1 MSSREYVPALQRVV
15 TPWETLVE
23 RGQNNYV
30 TVDQAVLDALAA
42 TNPELAVHDWRY
54 PPGQHPDND
63 WAFATQVVVSSV
75 INFAFLNRDREHDG
89 ENWSMTDPQTGASLS
104 GSNALHPRL
113 SQRFGEAEDISYEDI
128 VNLVDPKAAFD
139 EFLPGVPL
147 AGHRRLLL
155 ADFARGLKDSYEGSV
170 RSLIEASCDSTGDL
184 RLFNEGDGLV
194 ERLTRIRDFGQ
205 AFLDTN
211 YLGDLV
217 FPFNKRADLAP
228 VLIYGR
234 SLTSQTLPRV
244 ADIDQSGAI
253 PDYRL
258 PQAFRAMN
266 AITYSDELAHAV
278 DTLQPIE
285 RDSQAEIEIRGATA
299 YSTAYLLGSINEVR
313 ADAGQDPYN
322 MAHVDFWLWKM
333 GRELKKNGDTSV
345 PHYTETTAY

>member
-1 MSSREYVPALQRVV
+1 MSSREYVPALQQVV

-23 RGQNNYV
+23 RGQNTYV
-30 TVDQAVLDALAA
+30 TVEQAVLDRLAA
-42 TNPELAVHDWRY
+42 SNPDLTVPDWRF

-75 INFAFLNRDREHDG
+75 INFAFLNRDRVRDG
-89 ENWSMTDPQTGASLS
+89 ENWSMTDPQTGALLS

-113 SQRFGEAEDISYEDI
+113 SQRFGETEDIT
-128 VNLVDPKAAFD
+128 D
-139 EFLPGVPL
+139 EQLFKLASDSEFASFLPGIPL
-147 AGHRRLLL
+147 ADERRRLLT
-155 ADFARGLKDSYEGSV
+155 DFAEGLEDHYDGSV
-170 RSLIEASCDSTGDL
+170 RNLIEASCDTNGDL
-184 RLFNEGDGLV
+184 RLFNDCDGLV
-194 ERLTRIRDFGQ
+194 ERLTRVRDFGQ
-205 AFLDTN
+205 AFFDTS
-211 YLGDLV
+211 YLAGLV

-234 SLTSQTLPRV
+234 STTSETLPRV

-258 PQAFRAMN
+258 PQAFRAMQ
-266 AITYSDELAHAV
+266 AITYSEELAHTV
-278 DTLQPIE
+278 DTLQPLE
-285 RDSQAEIEIRGATA
+285 RDSIAEIEIRAATA

-313 ADAGQDPYN
+313 AHAGQTPYN

>member
-23 RGQNNYV
+23 RGHNTYV
-30 TVDQAVLDALAA
+30 TVDQTVLDELAA
-42 TNPELAVHDWRY
+42 SNPELAVPDWRY
-54 PPGQHPDND
+54 PPGQHPEND

-75 INFAFLNRDREHDG
+75 INFAFLNRDRERDG
-89 ENWSMTDPQTGASLS
+89 EGWSMTDPQTGAILS
-104 GSNALHPRL
+104 GSNALHPRIL
-113 SQRFGEAEDISYEDI
+113 QRFGEAEDVSDRDIEDLI
-128 VNLVDPKAAFD
+128 RNEVTFD

-147 AGHRRLLL
+147 AHSRRLLL
-155 ADFARGLKDSYEGSV
+155 TDFADGLKDNYGGSV
-170 RSLIEASCDSTGDL
+170 RNLLEASQDTTGDL
-184 RLFNEGDGLV
+184 RLFNEGNGLV
-194 ERLTRIRDFGQ
+194 ERLTRVREFGH
-205 AFLDTN
+205 AFLDTS

-234 SLTSQTLPRV
+234 SLTSKTLPRV

-258 PQAFRAMN
+258 PQAFRAKKVM
-266 AITYSDELAHAV
+266 TYSDELAHTV

-285 RDSQAEIEIRGATA
+285 RDSQAEIEIRAATA
-299 YSTAYLLGSINEVR
+299 YSTAYLLGGINEVR

-345 PHYTETTAY
+345 PHYTETTTY

>member
-23 RGQNNYV
+23 RGLNTYV
-30 TVDQAVLDALAA
+30 TVDQVVLDELAR
-42 TNPELAVHDWRY
+42 TNPDLAVPDWRY
-54 PPGQHPDND
+54 PPGQHPEND

-75 INFAFLNRDREHDG
+75 INFAFLNRDRERDG
-89 ENWSMTDPQTGASLS
+89 EGWSMTDPHTGALLS
-104 GSNALHPRL
+104 GSNALHPRIL
-113 SQRFGEAEDISYEDI
+113 QRFGEAEDVTSADI
-128 VNLVDPKAAFD
+128 FKLAQKEAFD

-147 AGHRRLLL
+147 ADQRMYLLT
-155 ADFARGLKDSYEGSV
+155 DFAEGLQDHFDGSV
-170 RSLIEASCDSTGDL
+170 HNLIDASCDAAGDL
-184 RLFNEGDGLV
+184 RLFNEGDGMV
-194 ERLTRIRDFGQ
+194 ERLARMRYFGR
-205 AFLDTN
+205 AFFDTS

-234 SLTSQTLPRV
+234 SLTSKTLPRV

-258 PQAFRAMN
+258 PQAFRAKKVM
-266 AITYSDELAHAV
+266 TYSDELAHMV

-285 RDSQAEIEIRGATA
+285 RDSQAEIEIRAATA
-299 YSTAYLLGSINEVR
+299 YSTAYLLGGINEVR

>member
-1 MSSREYVPALQRVV
+1 MSSREYVPALQQVV

-23 RGQNNYV
+23 RGQNTYV
-30 TVDQAVLDALAA
+30 TVDQAVLDRLAA
-42 TNPELAVHDWRY
+42 SNPDLTVPDWRY
-54 PPGQHPDND
+54 PSGQHPDND

-75 INFAFLNRDREHDG
+75 INFAFLNRDRKRDG
-89 ENWSMTDPQTGASLS
+89 ENWSMTDPQTGALLS

-113 SQRFGEAEDISYEDI
+113 SQRFGEAEDITDED
-128 VNLVDPKAAFD
+128 LFDLTREDSFD

-147 AGHRRLLL
+147 ARQRRLLL
-155 ADFARGLKDSYEGSV
+155 TDFADGLEDSYEGSV
-170 RSLIEASCDSTGDL
+170 RNLLEASRDSTGDL